1 MIPFNKIP
9 VPVRLIEL
17 HPFVSSTSM
26 IWPAVCPSS
35 PHSLRTDTLHFDPS
49 PSQCVSTYD
58 VVVQRGEQEVLQPLK
73 VTSHQV

>member
-1 MIPFNKIP
+1 MNKIP
-9 VPVRLIEL
+9 VPIRLIEL

-26 IWPAVCPSS
+26 IWPAVCPSF